1 MKKSLIALAVAGAL
15 TAPMV
20 AQADATLYGS
30 MRLHAGSGTNSDL
43 NVENDASRMGIKGSA
58 DTSIDGVK
66 AIYQLEAFIGR
77 DNGTD
82 TTLNQNEATFGVD
95 GRLAY
100 VGLTGGFGTVAVG
113 QQWTPLYS
121 MVTGATDMTINET
134 GETSQYLRVDSAV
147 AYVSPN
153 MGGFTV
159 AAVVVGDGRSAAEVA
174 ANDTSDADHYQLV
187 AKYAVGGFTVAAGMH
202 EASLDAGTDVKALS
216 ASYTMD
222 ALTVA
227 ALYQDVEVGTAKSR
241 NPYELAASYT
251 MGATKLIGT
260 YYDQDATVDTNGY
273 NLEVQHK
280 LGNQAT
286 VYANYNS
293 DEVGTVDTNAYGV
306 GLRVDF

>member
-30 MRLHAGSGTNSDL
+30 MRLHAGAGDNKDL
-43 NVENDASRMGIKGSA
+43 DVANDVSRIGIKGSV

-66 AIYQLEAFIGR
+66 AIYHLETFIGR
-77 DNGTD
+77 DNGLD
-82 TTLNQNEATFGVD
+82 TSSNQNEASFGVD

-100 VGLTGGFGTVAVG
+100 VGLTGGFGTVAIG

-121 MVTGATDMTINET
+121 MVTGVTDMTINET
-134 GETSQYLRVDSAV
+134 GETSQYFRVDSTV
-147 AYVSPN
+147 AYVSPK
-153 MGGFTV
+153 MGGFQMA
-159 AAVVVGDGRSAAEVA
+159 AAVVGDRESSVGE
-174 ANDTSDADHYQLV
+174 DADHYELT
-187 AKYAVGGFTVAAGMH
+187 AKYAVAGLTVAAGLH
-202 EASLDAGTDVKALS
+202 EAAADAGTDVLALS
-216 ASYTMD
+216 ASYKMD

-227 ALYQDVEVGTAKSR
+227 ALYSDVDNDLAGSDSR
-241 NPYELAASYT
+241 NPYEIGASYT

-260 YYDQDATVDTNGY
+260 YYDQDAAVDTNGY

-280 LGNQAT
+280 LGSQTT

-293 DEVGTVDTNAYGV
+293 DEAGSADNSDYGV

>member
-30 MRLHAGSGTNSDL
+30 MRLHAGSGTDSDL

-66 AIYQLEAFIGR
+66 AIYQLEAFIGS
-77 DNGTD
+77 DNATD
-82 TTLNQNEATFGVD
+82 ATLTQNEASFGLD

-121 MVTGATDMTINET
+121 MVTGVTDMTINET

-174 ANDTSDADHYQLV
+174 ANDTSDADHYELV
-187 AKYAVGGFTVAAGMH
+187 AKYAVGGLTVALGAH
-202 EASLDAGTDVKALS
+202 EASLAAGTDVVALS
-216 ASYTMD
+216 AAYTMD

-227 ALYQDVEVGTAKSR
+227 ALYQEVDVAAAASV
-241 NPYELAASYT
+241 NPYEVAASYT

-260 YYDQDATVDTNGY
+260 YYNKDLAVDTDGY

-286 VYANYNS
+286 IYANYNA

>member
-1 MKKSLIALAVAGAL
+1 MKKSIIALAVAGAL
-15 TAPMV
+15 TAPIV

-30 MRLHAGSGTNSDL
+30 LRLHAGSGDNLDFDVS
-43 NVENDASRMGIKGSA
+43 NDASRVGIKGSA

-66 AIYQLEAFIGR
+66 AIYQIEAFVGS

-82 TTLNQNEATFGVD
+82 AASNQNEASFGLD

-100 VGLTGGFGTVAVG
+100 VGLTGGFGTVAAG
-113 QQWTPLYS
+113 QQWTPLYT
-121 MVTGATDMTINET
+121 MVTGATDMTINES
-134 GETSQYLRVDSAV
+134 GETSQYLRVDSAL
-147 AYVSPN
+147 AYVSPEMN
-153 MGGFTV
+153 GFQV
-159 AAVVVGDGRSAAEVA
+159 AAVLVGDAESGTA
-174 ANDTSDADHYQLV
+174 GDDADHYQLV
-187 AKYAVGGFTVAAGMH
+187 AKYAIGGFTVAAGMH
-202 EASLDAGTDVKALS
+202 EAEAVTGTDVKAIS

-227 ALYQDVEVGTAKSR
+227 ALYSDVEAGAAAGR

-251 MGATKLIGT
+251 IGSTKLIGT
-260 YYDQDATVDTNGY
+260 YYDQDQAVDTDGF

-280 LGNQAT
+280 MGKQAT

-293 DEVGTVDTNAYGV
+293 NEVGTVDTDTYGV